1 MANQKIKEK
10 YVSLDRAAE
19 ALHLSVSQL
28 NQYLIT
34 GQLIASIIYHKPA
47 DYIERREVAL
57 SDGSKALHTKTNR
70 TMISIVAPEH
80 KINPLTYL
88 HPDDTARILLNKTPN
103 REMLVSRLFYDLTL
117 TPKKGI
123 GLFGESSITV
133 SPIDLVISSDE
144 LYRFAKAAKI
154 KIKPNISKVIEL
166 PPKHWYDRPLG
177 RTGLAIFGTLIAG
190 VIIMW
195 VKGEL

>member
-1 MANQKIKEK
+1 MTHTKIKEK

-19 ALHLSVSQL
+19 ALHLSPSQL
-28 NQYLIT
+28 NQYLVT

-47 DYIERREVAL
+47 DYIERREVTL
-57 SDGSKALHTKTNR
+57 SDGSKTLQTKTNR
-70 TMISIVAPEH
+70 TMISFVAPEH

-88 HPDDTARILLNKTPN
+88 HPDDTARILLNKAPN
-103 REMLVSRLFYDLTL
+103 REMLVSRLFYDLSL

-123 GLFGESSITV
+123 GLFGESSIAV
-133 SPIDLVISSDE
+133 SPIDIVISSDE
-144 LYRFAKAAKI
+144 LYRFAKSANI
-154 KIKPNISKVIEL
+154 RIKPSISKIIE
-166 PPKHWYDRPLG
+166 PPSKHWYDRPLG

-190 VIIMW
+190 LIIMS